1 MRYRIEIKKSAR
13 KEIARL
19 PRREQRRVLG
29 AIAALVSEPRPQ
41 GVRKIV
47 GDEKAYRI
55 RVRDYRVVYRIAERV
70 LIVFVIRVGHRKDVY
85 RRL

>member
-1 MRYRIEIKKSAR
+1 MRYCIEIKKSAQ

-19 PRREQRRVLG
+19 PRRERRRVLG
-29 AIAALVSEPRPQ
+29 AIAALAYEPRPQ
-41 GVRKIV
+41 EVRKIV
-47 GDEKAYRI
+47 GAEEAYRI
-55 RVRDYRVVYRIAERV
+55 RVGDYRVVYQIAKRV